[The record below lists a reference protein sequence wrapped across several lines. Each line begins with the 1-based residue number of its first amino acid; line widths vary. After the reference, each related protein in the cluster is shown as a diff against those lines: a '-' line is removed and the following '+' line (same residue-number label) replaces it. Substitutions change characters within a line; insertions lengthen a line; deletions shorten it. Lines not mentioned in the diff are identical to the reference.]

1 MVRKEYAVIALLIA
15 LNIIIRYPVTPHE
28 LGNDAFFIHG
38 LANSISEYGY
48 AKWVIHPLSF
58 FGLYPYSYAS
68 GVPHLLS
75 ICSSITGL
83 GMECTIY
90 MVSLLLGI
98 IGIFGAFVM
107 AGEFSDNFYFKAL
120 VAFIFSLSPLALK
133 FTLWTVSTRGMLLM
147 LLPLFIWCLLKVYKG
162 YQHRYLFLS
171 MLFFILLASAHKMFV
186 LTLPIIAAYFLAI
199 LLPRIARKINVKHT
213 PYLLLF
219 LFIFLFFIQFLFIKG
234 GWTQRYTPFYGG
246 EWYYFLIGTIFT
258 MVARLGFLIPLA
270 LVGLVVILFKKDRP
284 AKDWFLIITVLLFTP
299 LLGHSMYFYQILLPF
314 YSLLSAIGISYLIRH
329 SEKFVNQRYAVSFI
343 LIILI
348 CFSLFTLGVRY
359 TNTDSLGYSNYMYE
373 STYSLASFI
382 QKETDNKPISG
393 VEARRISA
401 FVTNPTS
408 SSLCNANYF
417 VYDIIDEEELQLKRK
432 SLPKSLDE
440 LFAFVKYPYTVN
452 PPTIEYNAQY
462 VVENEN
468 IKRDRYYNGD
478 NKIYDNGLEEL
489 GHVGKLYE
497 NLS

>member
-1 MVRKEYAVIALLIA
+1 MVRKEYVVIALLII
-15 LNIIIRYPVTPHE
+15 LNIIIRSPVTPHE
-28 LGNDAFFIHG
+28 LGCDSFFIHD

-83 GMECTIY
+83 GTEWTIY

-98 IGIFGAFVM
+98 LGIFGAFVM

-133 FTLWTVSTRGMLLM
+133 FTVWTVSTRGMLLM
-147 LLPLFIWCLLKVYKG
+147 LLPLFIWGLLRLYKE
-162 YQHRYLFLS
+162 YRHKYLFLS
-171 MLFFILLASAHKMFV
+171 VLLFILLASSHKMFV
-186 LTLPIIAAYFLAI
+186 LTLPIIAAYLLAI
-199 LLPRIARKINVKHT
+199 LLPRIEKRINTKYS
-213 PYLLLF
+213 PYILSF

-234 GWTQRYTPFYGG
+234 WWTQRYTPFHGG
-246 EWYYFLIGTIFT
+246 EWYYFLVGTIFT

-270 LVGLVVILFKKDRP
+270 LVGLIVILFKKDRI

-299 LLGHSMYFYQILLPF
+299 LLSHSMYFYQILLPF
-314 YSLLSAIGISYLIRH
+314 ISLLSVIGMFYLIKPVNR
-329 SEKFVNQRYAVSFI
+329 FVNQRHAVSFI

-359 TNTDSLGYSNYMYE
+359 TNTDSRGYGNYMRE
-373 STYSLASFI
+373 STYQLASYI

-408 SSLCNANYF
+408 SLCDANYF
-417 VYDIIDEEELQLKRK
+417 VYDIINKEELQLKRK
-432 SLPKSLDE
+432 SLPKSLGE
-440 LFAFVKYPYTVN
+440 LFAFVKYPYSVN
-452 PPTIEYNAQY
+452 PPTMEYNAQY
-462 VVENEN
+462 MVGNEDIRGD
-468 IKRDRYYNGD
+468 IKLYDGK
-478 NKIYDNGLEEL
+478 NKIYENGLEKIWDLE
-489 GHVGKLYE
+489 GV
-497 NLS
+497 